1 MVILEGYSVV
11 GICIVVLG
19 HSNRMFGCLGNLVM
33 CSCHDGGGPSGTTR
47 DSSSLSRGLIA
58 SSTKKICVV
67 IINIMNY
74 RNCELYMD
82 CDISM

>member
-1 MVILEGYSVV
+1 MVIFEGYSVA

-33 CSCHDGGGPSGTTR
+33 CSRHDGGGPSGTTR
-47 DSSSLSRGLIA
+47 ESVSLSRGLIA
-58 SSTKKICVV
+58 STTKKIRVV
-67 IINIMNY
+67 ILYAMNY
-74 RNCELYMD
+74 WNCELYND